1 MVDTTNSSQSQSS
14 IFIDFL
20 DPLFAVA
27 IGIGFQNGILLEPWL
42 QSWAWPKSDELF
54 RLFVFVLGML
64 TIALSWFGY
73 HQSIRNKPL
82 ESNGRFILDIELLI
96 LYILLLFQYKSFGA
110 VLFILAAIYLSF
122 IVWDVLKVIEHT
134 EAYTGKSGGSFKR
147 YARELITVQWFI
159 FFAVLSITHH
169 FSGDSYYLLIGAY
182 LGIVLYRIDKS
193 RHFLG
198 MFVGWLT
205 KRRT

>member
-1 MVDTTNSSQSQSS
+1 MADTTESSQSQSS

-42 QSWAWPKSDELF
+42 QNWVWPKSGELF
-54 RLFVFVLGML
+54 HLFVFVLGML
-64 TIALSWFGY
+64 TITLSWFGY

-96 LYILLLFQYKSFGA
+96 LYILLLFQYKNFGA
-110 VLFILAAIYLSF
+110 VLFLLAAIYLSF
-122 IVWDVLKVIEHT
+122 ILWDVLKVMEHT
-134 EAYTGKSGGSFKR
+134 EDYRGIGGSQFKR

-169 FSGDSYYLLIGAY
+169 FYEDNYYLLIGAY
-182 LGIVLYRIDKS
+182 LGIVLYRVDKS

-205 KRRT
+205 KRRI